1 MHNHEPLLPAGSE
14 CVVRRAEIAAAL
26 DALASAL
33 NRDFVNRPVLFL
45 TVMNGALIFA
55 AELAQRLVL
64 DMEMD
69 YLQASRYGSETEG
82 GILEW
87 LARPRKAM
95 AGKHV
100 LIVDDIY
107 DEGLTVEAIKKFCR
121 AQQAASV
128 HIVVMAVKE
137 HPRQTAATRP
147 DYVGL
152 TVPDRFVFGYGMDY
166 REKLRHLPQIYALKE
181 AT

>member
-1 MHNHEPLLPAGSE
+1 MALESLLPPGSE
-14 CVVRRAEIAAAL
+14 RIISRAEIDRAL
-26 DALASAL
+26 DQLAAAL
-33 NRDFVNRPVLFL
+33 NRDFAGQPVLFL

-55 AELAQRLVL
+55 ADLAQRLEL
-64 DMEMD
+64 DMVMD
-69 YLQASRYGSETEG
+69 YMQASRYGNETEG

-87 LARPRKAM
+87 VARPRKPM
-95 AGKHV
+95 QGRHV

-107 DEGLTVEAIKKFCR
+107 DEGHTVEAIKKFCK

-128 HIVVMAVKE
+128 SVVVMAVKD
-137 HPRQTAATRP
+137 HPREKADTRP

-166 REKLRHLPQIYALKE
+166 QEKLRQLPEIYALGE
-181 AT
+181 PS